1 MRISFR
7 QYQVHFLDPNHPSI
21 STLPTILH
29 GICQSNITIFSITQF
44 RSITCIRIPR
54 ISLHEIKTPNI
65 SCLKLTSQI
74 FIHAKRGNK
83 QPITHCWHQFVN
95 SIHENYVIIVFWQII
110 LAPDIR
116 GIPACSRIIFHVKFC
131 PGLVK
136 IKYRRIFFNH
146 LFRIFYSVIPILHIK
161 IYPCQ

>member
-1 MRISFR
+1 MPLKTQLQTTLFHYKFQEGILVKIFNFQRGIFSFPEFFHPQRVQIVNGFFHSISFMRISFR

-29 GICQSNITIFSITQF
+29 GICQSNITVFSITQF

-95 SIHENYVIIVFWQII
+95 SIHENYVIIVF
-110 LAPDIR
+110 
-116 GIPACSRIIFHVKFC
+116 
-131 PGLVK
+131 
-136 IKYRRIFFNH
+136 
-146 LFRIFYSVIPILHIK
+146 
-161 IYPCQ
+161 